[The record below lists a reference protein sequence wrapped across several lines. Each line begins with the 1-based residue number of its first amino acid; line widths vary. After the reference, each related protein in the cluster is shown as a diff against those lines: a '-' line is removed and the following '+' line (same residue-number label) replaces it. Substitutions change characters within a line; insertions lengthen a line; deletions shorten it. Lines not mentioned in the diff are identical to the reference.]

1 MAHRHTMTKIRRKR
15 PLANVSCKPRNHAI
29 IRRKMIYFLFFKN
42 VCWSQILYK
51 KICCVLNTA
60 INKTKAFAANRLH
73 SNNARKI
80 WSEGNFI
87 SFILSNIKSKRK
99 FKNCKCYRLGGR
111 HSNLNKYIQRHNEY
125 FWSGEQI
132 TICKPILFSIVCL
145 IPVGNKQY
153 ATQ

>member
-1 MAHRHTMTKIRRKR
+1 MLVANPETMLLFVGKWYISYS
-15 PLANVSCKPRNHAI
+15 L
-29 IRRKMIYFLFFKN
+29 KMFTDLKF
-42 VCWSQILYK
+42 CTK
-51 KICCVLNTA
+51 KICYVLNTA

-125 FWSGEQI
+125 FWSREQI